1 MNTHPK
7 ESALWQLQKQARS
20 INRKDTAP
28 EGLAR
33 WIRSGSGQFPP
44 PGGAL
49 RMSKGQ
55 RMNWILNRRAKPDA
69 KAVSIVR
76 ADLLAAH
83 SMQRLPARPRKNR
96 NPADAPYRTSTV

>member
-49 RMSKGQ
+49 RM
-55 RMNWILNRRAKPDA
+55 NLILNRRAKPDA
-69 KAVSIVR
+69 KAVSIVM
-76 ADLLAAH
+76 ADMLAAH
-83 SMQRLPARPRKNR
+83 SMQKLAARAIKIS
-96 NPADAPYRTSTV
+96 NPADARY

>member
-44 PGGAL
+44 PGAGRA
-49 RMSKGQ
+49 RG
-55 RMNWILNRRAKPDA
+55 RDRGMNWILNRRAKPDA
-69 KAVSIVR
+69 KAVSIVM
-76 ADLLAAH
+76 ADMLAAH
-83 SMQRLPARPRKNR
+83 SMQKLAARAIKIS
-96 NPADAPYRTSTV
+96 NPADARY